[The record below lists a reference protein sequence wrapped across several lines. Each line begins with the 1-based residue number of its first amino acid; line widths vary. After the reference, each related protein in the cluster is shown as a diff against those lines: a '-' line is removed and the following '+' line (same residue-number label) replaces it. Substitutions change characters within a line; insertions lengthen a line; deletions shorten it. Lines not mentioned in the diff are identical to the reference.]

1 MKRIPMVF
9 LSLVLMCTYSCNLDD
24 DEPNFHFTT
33 LSVVSANLPDTFDL
47 FSTYVVEVTYLRPN
61 SCTFFEGFDV
71 SGTEE
76 TERVVAVI
84 GTVITDSETACN
96 EQAEE
101 VTASFRFRVNFTEDY
116 TFRFYT
122 GLDSEGNGE
131 YIEYTVPVTARVTN

>member
-1 MKRIPMVF
+1 MKRIPLVL
-9 LSLVLMCTYSCNLDD
+9 LSLILVCFYSCDISD

-33 LSVVSANLPDTFDL
+33 LSVVSANLPDSFELD
-47 FSTYVVEVTYLRPN
+47 STYTIEVTYLRPD

-71 SGTEE
+71 AQTEE

-84 GTVITDSETACN
+84 GSVITDNETACA

-101 VTASFRFRVNFTEDY
+101 VTAGFRFRVNFTDEY

-131 YIEYTVPVTARVTN
+131 YIEYTIPVTARVTN